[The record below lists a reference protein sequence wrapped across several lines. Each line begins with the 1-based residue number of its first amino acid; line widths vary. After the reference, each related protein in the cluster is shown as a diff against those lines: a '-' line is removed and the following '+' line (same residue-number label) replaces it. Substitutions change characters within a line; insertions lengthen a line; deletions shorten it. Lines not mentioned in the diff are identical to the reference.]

1 MYALPQVSFR
11 DATNICFEHDILG
24 LLWVEDK
31 CFRTLFHDIT
41 TDSLSDFFFV
51 LVTASY
57 ILLLFT
63 MVVQ

>member
-11 DATNICFEHDILG
+11 DATNICYEHDILG

-41 TDSLSDFFFV
+41 TVSLSNFFF
-51 LVTASY
+51 SY
-57 ILLLFT
+57 WLLLVIFYFHLLW
-63 MVVQ
+63 

>member
-41 TDSLSDFFFV
+41 TDSLSDFF
-51 LVTASY
+51 SY
-57 ILLLFT
+57 WLLLVIFYFYLLW
-63 MVVQ
+63 